1 MPRQK
6 SEPTASSVTMPSGWR
21 FMSPIERADLA
32 DFSYRPDADPFA
44 IDIQS
49 PVDRAGVNTI
59 HHVVYDPVNKYV
71 SCDCPAGQ
79 FRRNCWA
86 SEAYKVIFLP
96 AILAALGEESVILID
111 GEIIEAKPLEREVEP
126 NDKQAQIDAA
136 LAEYDQRERTWRY
149 LYYYFSDATREA
161 QEITRNMNHARKIS
175 HPFLIAECERNQERV
190 HREVLNIR
198 IGLAA
203 AREARD
209 AARARYESL
218 LPVAREPDVM
228 RKDDFD

>member
-1 MPRQK
+1 
-6 SEPTASSVTMPSGWR
+6 MPSGWR

-111 GEIIEAKPLEREVEP
+111 GEIIEAKPLEREAEPKP

-136 LAEYDQRERTWRY
+136 LAE
-149 LYYYFSDATREA
+149 F
-161 QEITRNMNHARKIS
+161 KK
-175 HPFLIAECERNQERV
+175 AEKSWKCHNAKLERV
-190 HREVLNIR
+190 KGDAAESLKWIGEARREGKTEEVRRIREVNTR
-198 IGLAA
+198 DCEKVAKVTSHVSGLYSAMCA
-203 AREARD
+203 ARE
-209 AARARYESL
+209 RYEAL
-218 LPVAREPDVM
+218 LPITREPDVM